1 MILRISFSETNQLFS
16 QICASNIEEATQT
29 PITLFYIKNIVK
41 YTKFIIYIIIKLKK
55 SNKFVFI
62 INLKN

>member
-1 MILRISFSETNQLFS
+1 MS
-16 QICASNIEEATQT
+16 ASNIEEATQT
-29 PITLFYIKNIVK
+29 PITLFYIKKIVN

-62 INLKN
+62 IKIKKLNIVKIMNKIN